1 MGKEP
6 GRWCGLQ
13 GQATRVTSLE
23 KKAALTGA
31 ARLSREQPQGSCP
44 GTAPSLASGRG
55 WPRGGGREFLG
66 SLGIENLGAG
76 HNGLRFWGQLS
87 RRFCGAGPA

>member
-31 ARLSREQPQGSCP
+31 ALLSRSATPHLVSDIRPQHP
-44 GTAPSLASGRG
+44 GLLTVSPARLRMLALTLKS
-55 WPRGGGREFLG
+55 F
-66 SLGIENLGAG
+66 
-76 HNGLRFWGQLS
+76 
-87 RRFCGAGPA
+87 